1 MVSVI
6 VRILDLYDRVRR
18 EWSKR
23 LEKEGININDY
34 KALGAYLKTQWDSSR
49 FKSNN
54 LI

>member
-23 LEKEGININDY
+23 LEKEGININNY
-34 KALGAYLKTQWDSSR
+34 KALGAYLKTQ
-49 FKSNN
+49 
-54 LI
+54 